1 MAAPFAA
8 RNSAFVHVVPRHHAV
23 APVDNCKMSMPLKT
37 GACSAEFVE
46 RSLESIYGRAEV
58 YRSIVV
64 GDIEHKAQ
72 TTHMDLSHQVLLPL

>member
-8 RNSAFVHVVPRHHAV
+8 RNSAFVPVVPRHAV

-58 YRSIVV
+58 YRSIVI
-64 GDIEHKAQ
+64 GDIKQEAQ
-72 TTHMDLSHQVLLPL
+72 TTHMDLSQQV